1 MASDKNE
8 ARGLE
13 RSAKIDLRVLGLPG
27 RVSLK
32 AESAQHVIAVTV
44 VLREEWTSGAVPR
57 KTRPSRSAKSSAR
70 GFDVQPCAERQLDI
84 SLSFPMIES
93 NAAQFQD
100 KGGASHMLGKAAVF
114 ANNEQARYR
123 VLAEADAKG
132 AAFDPNDIRESAL
145 TG

>member
-57 KTRPSRSAKSSAR
+57 KPGLRGRQSRAR